1 MEALKAGQ
9 VTPIQFA
16 ALVLEGNDI
25 MQPFTQ
31 FAGPIALLEHIKLL
45 VESVYR
51 VILEVAD
58 GFLTGQVLPV
68 HAL

>member
-16 ALVLEGNDI
+16 GLVLEGNDI
-25 MQPFTQ
+25 VQPFTQ

-45 VESVYR
+45 VETCWEKN
-51 VILEVAD
+51 L
-58 GFLTGQVLPV
+58 LTEKAVQ
-68 HAL
+68 